1 MKGKL
6 NKVDN
11 GYVLLVDNIMYATD
25 NDKLSKQNCDEIFV
39 LFDDFDIALGK
50 AMSYGDEW
58 NKPECLTDAQ
68 KGYLHGF
75 LDALELNKDKMF
87 TEDDVNLA
95 FVLGKNNDES
105 RINKLINS
113 KIQLT
118 EIEVEIVTVP
128 ALSNNGNAYFGEI
141 PKLDSNGNLILRNI
155 NYDTRTSEQNIQ
167 N

>member
-113 KIQLT
+113 KIQPT
-118 EIEVEIVTVP
+118 EIEVEIVMERIPDGLDESCHIQYAKV
-128 ALSNNGNAYFGEI
+128 
-141 PKLDSNGNLILRNI
+141 PKLDSEGNLILKKL
-155 NYDTRTSEQNIQ
+155 
-167 N
+167 